1 MPEYVLLTKH
11 NLDTEPGVQGG
22 HVPSEEFP
30 SPGHTIAIGLK
41 LYTVW
46 GLKSCKVMIAFELFC
61 LIKILFVEVNFENKQ
76 SECMFW
82 MRIKQIGL
90 SSRVYM
96 LGRHPLP
103 VSALLAHT
111 LFSLLFIFFFTFFL
125 IRFIFLHYFT
135 VDLRKTS
142 SQIFLFLVSWIRNVW
157 GDFLTTSGALGIGF
171 AYLFT
176 GNKNN

>member
-1 MPEYVLLTKH
+1 
-11 NLDTEPGVQGG
+11 
-22 HVPSEEFP
+22 
-30 SPGHTIAIGLK
+30 
-41 LYTVW
+41 
-46 GLKSCKVMIAFELFC
+46 
-61 LIKILFVEVNFENKQ
+61 
-76 SECMFW
+76 

-111 LFSLLFIFFFTFFL
+111 FFVFTALYFFFTFFL
-125 IRFIFLHYFT
+125 IRFIFLHYFS
-135 VDLRKTS
+135 VDLRKIS
-142 SQIFLFLVSWIRNVW
+142 SQIFLFLVSCMRNIW
-157 GDFLTTSGALGIGF
+157 GDFLTTSGVLGIGF